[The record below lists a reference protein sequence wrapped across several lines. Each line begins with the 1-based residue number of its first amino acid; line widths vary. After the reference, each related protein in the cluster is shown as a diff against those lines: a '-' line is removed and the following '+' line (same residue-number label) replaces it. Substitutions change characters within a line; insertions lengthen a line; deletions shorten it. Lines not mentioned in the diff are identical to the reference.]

1 MIWAQP
7 GGMRGALCEK
17 EMQDLLA
24 PHRPYDAAY
33 ADVARVMTRQGATT
47 CDLANH
53 FDVSI
58 SSVHVWAAVHPEF
71 CAALRI
77 GGAEC
82 DDRVEKMLYERA
94 VGYTFDSDKALVV
107 DKAIVHETVREHVPP
122 DIQAIRLWLKNRRPE
137 DWHDNRVIEFGG
149 QVRVTA
155 ASIAELRDAD
165 LDELQRQYSETLD
178 LVAEVQP
185 VAEAEADRD

>member
-1 MIWAQP
+1 MY
-7 GGMRGALCEK
+7 
-17 EMQDLLA
+17 DLLA

-33 ADVARVMTRQGATT
+33 ADVARAMTRQGATT
-47 CDLANH
+47 CELADH
-53 FDVSI
+53 FGVSI

-77 GGAEC
+77 GRSEC

-94 VGYTFDSDKALVV
+94 VGYTFDSEKIFCDSIK
-107 DKAIVHETVREHVPP
+107 HENGSFSKEITRVPCREHVPP
-122 DIQAIRLWLKNRRPE
+122 DVGAIRLWLKNRRPE

-149 QVRVTA
+149 AVRVTA
-155 ASIAELRDAD
+155 ASIADLGNAE

-178 LVAEVQP
+178 LVAEVQQ
-185 VAEAEADRD
+185 VAEAEVDRD